1 MDDDRRRDPRPAG
14 ARHPH
19 GGERRDAPARQYLGH
34 DLRHRRAGVVLVARG
49 PVARRHDH
57 DGHAL
62 WRGAGAA
69 GARALLPE
77 AGRRGRGDDRAHRH
91 AAQQGGGRLSASGPA
106 KLVYRAERHPGF
118 DREGFR
124 ARWRRHA
131 ALGMGQER
139 WTNILRYAHC
149 DPLDA
154 GAPWD
159 GVALLWYRDE
169 AARLAHVADADAR
182 ATMRA
187 DEAQTFARPV
197 REFSTLVEE
206 VRISGD
212 GHAPLRHF
220 VFLWRAP
227 GLDRA

>member
-1 MDDDRRRDPRPAG
+1 
-14 ARHPH
+14 
-19 GGERRDAPARQYLGH
+19 
-34 DLRHRRAGVVLVARG
+34 
-49 PVARRHDH
+49 
-57 DGHAL
+57 
-62 WRGAGAA
+62 
-69 GARALLPE
+69 
-77 AGRRGRGDDRAHRH
+77 
-91 AAQQGGGRLSASGPA
+91 
-106 KLVYRAERHPGF
+106 
-118 DREGFR
+118 
-124 ARWRRHA
+124 
-131 ALGMGQER
+131 MGQER

-227 GLDRA
+227 GLDRAAFQARLRDGAARRRDALARIAGFRGLSLGLARDEAELDGFGLDCDAIEESAWDAAAGVPAPEAPWIARAEALATRHVPLWEARPQA